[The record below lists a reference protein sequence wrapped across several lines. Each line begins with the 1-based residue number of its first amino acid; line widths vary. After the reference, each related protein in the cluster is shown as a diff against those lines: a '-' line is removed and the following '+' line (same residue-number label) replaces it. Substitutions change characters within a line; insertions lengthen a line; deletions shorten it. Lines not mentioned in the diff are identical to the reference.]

1 MRPTVVTAALLL
13 LLTVPTSSVRPLPSP
28 TRVARHV
35 PSPALGR
42 RRALAGAAALG
53 AALATT
59 QPANA
64 AYAPSLASLSSS
76 APLKDISV
84 DEWLKLTPKKRLQR
98 GAVISRDRARE
109 LGREFDK
116 QTYNVER
123 DAIEGLIKEVET
135 EIKALEAR
143 GKQGEAV
150 PTLVPQALLKKL
162 EGLKESIESSN
173 QAKAVQQQ
181 LEDRERLLSRLDAQ
195 PQWVVYGAALLGSI
209 ASTLVMH
216 PVDTIKTRLQS
227 GQDTEVEL
235 PSGAADLK
243 ELYVGI
249 GPNLV
254 KEAPPSAVY
263 LGVYEAVK
271 TRLLA
276 SGKVPALAA
285 YLASGAAGELVGSI
299 LRAPSEAAKTRVQSG
314 AAEGAAAA
322 AAQVLFDAEGRANTA
337 RAWTASLLR
346 DVPMGAIQIAV
357 FELLKS
363 AIVQSPGIDLDVSS
377 VQAEAGLGAIG
388 GLLGALATAPAD
400 VLTTRIISGDEGL
413 GPKEVAERI
422 LDEEGVEGFANG
434 IKERALY
441 WTPAIGIFLA
451 CYCSLR
457 QLALGVLDL

>member
-1 MRPTVVTAALLL
+1 M
-13 LLTVPTSSVRPLPSP
+13 
-28 TRVARHV
+28 
-35 PSPALGR
+35 
-42 RRALAGAAALG
+42 
-53 AALATT
+53 
-59 QPANA
+59 
-64 AYAPSLASLSSS
+64 
-76 APLKDISV
+76 
-84 DEWLKLTPKKRLQR
+84 
-98 GAVISRDRARE
+98 
-109 LGREFDK
+109 
-116 QTYNVER
+116 
-123 DAIEGLIKEVET
+123 
-135 EIKALEAR
+135 
-143 GKQGEAV
+143 
-150 PTLVPQALLKKL
+150 
-162 EGLKESIESSN
+162 
-173 QAKAVQQQ
+173 
-181 LEDRERLLSRLDAQ
+181 
-195 PQWVVYGAALLGSI
+195 
-209 ASTLVMH
+209 
-216 PVDTIKTRLQS
+216 
-227 GQDTEVEL
+227 
-235 PSGAADLK
+235 
-243 ELYVGI
+243 
-249 GPNLV
+249 V

-285 YLASGAAGELVGSI
+285 YLAAGAAGELVGSI

-314 AAEGAAAA
+314 AAEGAAEA

-451 CYCSLR
+451 CYCSL
-457 QLALGVLDL
+457 GSSP